1 MRAQDVW
8 AGLQSVQIRKL
19 NICITCCLMKKCVE
33 PFTWHGEA
41 YEECKGFNKSAIH
54 MDIVKDMTSRGSSV
68 VADGTVILKDGKIV
82 A

>member
-1 MRAQDVW
+1 MRGTVHMA
-8 AGLQSVQIRKL
+8 L
-19 NICITCCLMKKCVE
+19 
-33 PFTWHGEA
+33 GEA